1 MTRDVTLRRVPAF
14 DRLSIRAKLYLG
26 FGAILA
32 LLVGVAATAFWGTSN
47 VSSSADHVNVVVSK
61 RLLVAEELSAAAG
74 DFHFAQTKYALVGPS
89 GRGDFMADVGTFR
102 KVLAQAERY
111 ASDPAGHAKIEQVRA
126 AFAGFM
132 AVDAQMWAAV
142 QAGHQR
148 RVLEL
153 VDASDE
159 STDALTGKIDAFLTE
174 AQADRHAGVVQ
185 LHSASSTT
193 RTVSAVLV
201 AVAVL
206 AACVIAYLLTRRI
219 SGGLAPLRERLGSLR
234 DHCLTDLQDGL
245 NAMAVEGDLTHQV
258 TPVTAPVEVR
268 GGDEIAALG
277 EIFNDML
284 EHAQTTIVAYNSMRA
299 RTADMGRIA
308 AEIGAGDLSS
318 TVEPLSERDE
328 FGHAFVAMH
337 DYLIGIAEVAA
348 GISDGDLS
356 THVEARSGA
365 DQLGTAFVKMHA
377 YLTDMARAAERLAA
391 RDLTASVTPRGEAD
405 VLGNAFARMT
415 DNMSLVIAEVASATR
430 RVTEAS
436 NQMAAASTE
445 AGRAVEEI
453 ASAVG
458 EVAEG
463 AQRQVAMIGETRT
476 TVSEAND
483 VAAEASRVAD
493 QGVGVAGEASAAIQ
507 SLADS
512 ADELAGAMGGLTDR
526 SGQIGGIVETIS
538 SIAAQTNLLALNA
551 AIEAAR
557 AGEQGRG
564 FAVVAEEVRK
574 LAEESREAAERIG
587 GLIGEIQAQTAG
599 AARVVTA
606 SAESTRASV
615 DTVERSRQ
623 AFESI
628 GHAVADIAAR
638 AETIGRATGE
648 IASVAEQSS
657 ASAQQVSAATQ
668 QTSATA
674 QELAGSA
681 QDLNRTAAN
690 LERIVAQFTLSD
702 RG

>member
-1 MTRDVTLRRVPAF
+1 ML
-14 DRLSIRAKLYLG
+14 DRLPIRAKLYAG
-26 FGAILA
+26 FGAILV

-47 VSSSADHVNVVVSK
+47 ITGAADNIDTVVSHK
-61 RLLVAEELSAAAG
+61 LVVAQEMSAAAG
-74 DFHFAQTKYALVGPS
+74 DFHYSQTKYVLVGPS
-89 GRGDFMADVGTFR
+89 ARQDFLADVGAFR
-102 KVLAQAERY
+102 DVLAQADRNTTDPKGRATLAQVK
-111 ASDPAGHAKIEQVRA
+111 AS
-126 AFAGFM
+126 FADFM
-132 AVDAQMWAAV
+132 GVDSQMWAAV
-142 QAGHQR
+142 QAGHHR
-148 RVLEL
+148 KALEL

-159 STDALTGKIDAFLTE
+159 SVDALTAKLDAFLSE
-174 AQADRHAGVVQ
+174 AEASRQAAVTQ
-185 LHSASSTT
+185 LHSDGSTT
-193 RTVSAVLV
+193 RTVSIVLV
-201 AVAVL
+201 IVAVL
-206 AACVIAYLLTRRI
+206 AASAIAYLLTRRI
-219 SGGLAPLRERLGSLR
+219 SGGLAPLRDRLRSLR
-234 DHCLTDLQDGL
+234 DHCLTDLQAGL
-245 NAMAVEGDLTHQV
+245 NAMAGEGDLSQEV
-258 TPVTAPVEVR
+258 TPVTTPVDVR

-284 EHAQTTIVAYNSMRA
+284 EHAQSTIVAYNSMRA

-328 FGHAFVAMH
+328 FGNAFVAMH

-356 THVEARSGA
+356 THVEARSAA
-365 DQLGTAFVKMHA
+365 DQLGSAFVRMQA
-377 YLTDMARAAERLAA
+377 YLSEMADAAERLAA

-415 DNMSLVIAEVASATR
+415 DNMSLVISEVASATR
-430 RVTEAS
+430 QVTEAS
-436 NQMAAASTE
+436 SQMATASSE
-445 AGRAVEEI
+445 AERAVD
-453 ASAVG
+453 
-458 EVAEG
+458 
-463 AQRQVAMIGETRT
+463 
-476 TVSEAND
+476 EANKA
-483 VAAEASRVAD
+483 AAEASRVAD
-493 QGVGVAGEASAAIQ
+493 QGVGVAAEASAAIQ
-507 SLADS
+507 GLADS
-512 ADELAGAMGGLTDR
+512 ATELAGAMGGLTDR

-574 LAEESREAAERIG
+574 LAEESQQAAERIA

-606 SAESTRASV
+606 SAEGTRESV
-615 DTVERSRQ
+615 ETVQRTRE

-628 GHAVADIAAR
+628 GQAVVDITMR
-638 AETIGRATGE
+638 AETIGRATSE

-657 ASAQQVSAATQ
+657 ASAEQVSAATQ
-668 QTSATA
+668 QTSAAT
-674 QELAGSA
+674 QELAESA
-681 QDLNRTAAN
+681 QDLSRTAAN

>member
-1 MTRDVTLRRVPAF
+1 MKFPHAHVL

-32 LLVGVAATAFWGTSN
+32 LLVGVAATTLWGTSN
-47 VSSSADHVNVVVSK
+47 LTGSADKIDVVVSK
-61 RLLVAEELSAAAG
+61 KLLVAEEMSAAAG
-74 DFHFAQTKYALVGPS
+74 DFHFAQTKYALVGRS
-89 GRGDFMADVGTFR
+89 GREDFLADVGAFR
-102 KVLAQAERY
+102 QVLATADRN
-111 ASDPAGHAKIEQVRA
+111 ATDPADRATLNQVKA
-126 AFAGFM
+126 AFADFM
-132 AVDAQMWAAV
+132 AVDARMWAAV
-142 QAGHQR
+142 RAGDQQK
-148 RVLEL
+148 VLKL

-159 STDALTGKIDAFLTE
+159 SVDTLTE
-174 AQADRHAGVVQ
+174 KLDAYLKGAQDDRKAAIAQ
-185 LHSASSTT
+185 LHSTGSTT
-193 RTVSAVLV
+193 RTISLVLV
-201 AVAVL
+201 AIAVL

-219 SGGLAPLRERLGSLR
+219 SGGLKPLRERLASLR
-234 DHCLTDLQDGL
+234 DHCLTDLQAGL
-245 NAMAVEGDLTHQV
+245 NSMAGEGDLSREVSPFT
-258 TPVTAPVEVR
+258 TPVEVR

-284 EHAQTTIVAYNSMRA
+284 GHAQSTIVAYNSMRA

-308 AEIGAGDLSS
+308 AEIGSGDLSS

-337 DYLIGIAEVAA
+337 DYLIDIAEVA
-348 GISDGDLS
+348 GRISDGDLS
-356 THVEARSGA
+356 THVEARSAA
-365 DQLGTAFVKMHA
+365 DQLGTAFVKMQE
-377 YLTDMARAAERLAA
+377 YLTDMAEAAERLAA
-391 RDLTASVTPRGEAD
+391 RDLTASVAPRGESD

-415 DNMSLVIAEVASATR
+415 ENMSLVIAEVTAATR
-430 RVTEAS
+430 RVAEAS
-436 NQMAAASTE
+436 TQMATASAE

-458 EVAEG
+458 DVAEG
-463 AQRQVAMIGETRT
+463 AQKQVIMIGETRG
-476 TVSEAND
+476 TVAEANEA
-483 VAAEASRVAD
+483 AAEASRVAD
-493 QGVGVAGEASAAIQ
+493 QGVGVAAEASAAIR

-512 ADELAGAMGGLTDR
+512 AEELAGAMGGLTNR
-526 SGQIGGIVETIS
+526 SEQIGGIVETIS

-574 LAEESREAAERIG
+574 LAEESQVAAERIA

-599 AARVVTA
+599 AAKVVTV
-606 SAESTRASV
+606 SAEGTRASV

-628 GHAVADIAAR
+628 GLAVADISTR
-638 AETIGRATGE
+638 AETIGRATSE

-657 ASAQQVSAATQ
+657 ASAEQVSAATQ
-668 QTSATA
+668 ETSATA
-674 QELAGSA
+674 QELAESA

-690 LERIVAQFTLSD
+690 LERIVAQFTLAH

>member
-1 MTRDVTLRRVPAF
+1 MTRPHTAAL

-32 LLVGVAATAFWGTSN
+32 LLVGVAATAFWGTAR
-47 VSSSADHVNVVVSK
+47 VSSSADHVNVVVQH
-61 RLLVAEELSAAAG
+61 RLLVAERLSAAAG

-89 GRGDFMADVGTFR
+89 GRPDFVADVRAFR
-102 KVLAQAERY
+102 EVLAQAERY
-111 ASDPAGHAKIEQVRA
+111 ASDPAGHAKVEAVKA

-132 AVDAQMWAAV
+132 AVDARMWAAV
-142 QAGHQR
+142 QAGHHR
-148 RVLEL
+148 RVAKL
-153 VDASDE
+153 VDSSDE
-159 STDALTGKIDAFLTE
+159 ATDALTGKIDAYLTE
-174 AQADRHAGVVQ
+174 AQADRSAGVAQ
-185 LHSASSTT
+185 LHDASSTT
-193 RTVSAVLV
+193 RTVSVVLV
-201 AVAVL
+201 AIAVL
-206 AACVIAYLLTRRI
+206 AACGIAYVLTRRI

-234 DHCLTDLQDGL
+234 DHCLTNLQEGL
-245 NAMAVEGDLTHQV
+245 NAMAAEGDLSHEV
-258 TPVTAPVEVR
+258 TPVTTPVDVR

-284 EHAQTTIVAYNSMRA
+284 AHAQSTIAAYNSMRV
-299 RTADMGRIA
+299 RTADMARIA
-308 AEIGAGDLSS
+308 AEIGSGDLSS
-318 TVEPLSERDE
+318 TVEPLSSRDE
-328 FGHAFVAMH
+328 FGLAFVAMH
-337 DYLIGIAEVAA
+337 DYLTGVAEVAD

-356 THVEARSGA
+356 TQVEARSAA
-365 DQLGTAFVKMHA
+365 DQLGTAFAKMQA
-377 YLTDMARAAERLAA
+377 YLNDMAAAAERLAA

-436 NQMAAASTE
+436 TQMASASAE

-463 AQRQVAMIGETRT
+463 AQRQVVMIGETRT
-476 TVSEAND
+476 TVSAAND
-483 VAAEASRVAD
+483 AAAEASRVAD
-493 QGVGVAGEASAAIQ
+493 EGVGVAAEASAAIQ

-538 SIAAQTNLLALNA
+538 TIAAQTNLLALNA

-574 LAEESREAAERIG
+574 LAEESQEAAERIAS
-587 GLIGEIQAQTAG
+587 LIGEIQAQTAG
-599 AARVVTA
+599 AARVVTT

-615 DTVERSRQ
+615 DTVERSRR

-638 AETIGRATGE
+638 AATIGIATGE

-657 ASAQQVSAATQ
+657 ASAEQVSAATQ

-690 LERIVAQFTLSD
+690 LERIVAQFTLAD
-702 RG
+702 RS